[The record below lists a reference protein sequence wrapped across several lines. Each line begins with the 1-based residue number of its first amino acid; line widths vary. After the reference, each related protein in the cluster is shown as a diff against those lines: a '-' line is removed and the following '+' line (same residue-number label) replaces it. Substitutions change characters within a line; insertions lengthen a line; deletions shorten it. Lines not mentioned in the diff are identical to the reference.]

1 MLLLHKVD
9 AILIITNIYHS
20 VLMDVHGKIF
30 SKNPSF
36 LNYKSNIYV
45 KLQRPQS
52 SHIHFISTAIMSVN
66 AINEEPPFEKKW

>member
-20 VLMDVHGKIF
+20 VLMDVHGTNIL
-30 SKNPSF
+30 KNPSF

-52 SHIHFISTAIMSVN
+52 SHIHFYKYGDHERKCNQRRTSL
-66 AINEEPPFEKKW
+66 